1 MTDLYESEDGG
12 YPTNLRLYARPVV
25 GGHFSFMAL
34 ENACGGRA
42 VGALDFLN
50 EDDHTDEFSKVNSA
64 TEL

>member
-42 VGALDFLN
+42 VGALDFL
-50 EDDHTDEFSKVNSA
+50 KG
-64 TEL
+64 ELCDRIVKHFK